1 MSEQIQLPIRKCT
14 TYLSNNAG
22 DNVGTL
28 QVYLDP
34 FFDALLYCVP
44 GTPGSSEFVLIES
57 VN

>member
-1 MSEQIQLPIRKCT
+1 MLLQVNAIAYWKVH
-14 TYLSNNAG
+14 YLSYNAG